1 MQIDL
6 GCGKNKLP
14 NCVGIDSDTASHA
27 DIIVDFEKDPLPLA
41 DNSVDK
47 VFSKQV
53 FEHLQDPIRV
63 LKELHRV
70 VRGGGEIF
78 IEVPHYSSH
87 IAHGLGHKQY
97 YSYKELVQ
105 TFRNEIHCEI
115 IKAEITFYKS
125 FRRVGIKYLANRY
138 PTDYERFWAY
148 IFPAE
153 NIQITAR
160 VIKNHA
166 SK

>member
-6 GCGKNKLP
+6 GCGKNKMKD
-14 NCVGIDSDTASHA
+14 CVGIDMDPQSHA
-27 DIIVDFEKDPLPLA
+27 DIVVDFEKRPIPLA
-41 DNSVDK
+41 DNSADK

-53 FEHLQDPIRV
+53 FEHLEDPIRV
-63 LKELHRV
+63 LKELHRITKP
-70 VRGGGEIF
+70 GGEIF

-87 IAHGLGHKQY
+87 IAHGLGHKQH

-105 TFRNEIHCEI
+105 VFRNEIPCEI
-115 IKAEITFYKS
+115 LKAEITFFKS
-125 FRRVGIKYLANRY
+125 FRRIGIKCLANRF

-148 IFPAE
+148 LFPAE

-160 VIKNHA
+160 VIKP
-166 SK
+166 